1 MGPETL
7 PIVLTLVSFGL
18 LIYTHVGYPAL
29 LWLLSR
35 LVPQQDRR
43 SDEPPEWPQVSIL
56 VSAYNEEAIID
67 DRMRNLLELEYPR
80 ASLEILVGSDGSSDR
95 TCQIV
100 SQYASHGIRLVAFTQ
115 RRGKASVVNDLVAKA
130 KGEFVVLTDANTF
143 FYPDAVRELI
153 RALWRNPLAC
163 AVLGRL
169 DLRSSEETGNL
180 DGVYWRYDTFIKT
193 LESHFGSVVGG
204 NGAIYAFPRHRY
216 QPISPEAI
224 SNDDFLIPM
233 LIRLHSGG
241 QVFFAPSARAW
252 ERSPER
258 VRDEFQRHVRIG
270 AGGLQGILWT
280 WRLLLPWKGMVAV
293 AYLSHKVLRWL
304 GPWFM
309 LVGFVAN
316 LWLLD
321 RPFFEAL
328 FVGQLV
334 LYGLAAG
341 ATLVRHVPIL
351 GKVATAARY
360 FFVLNAAVLV
370 GFIRYA
376 LGVARPTWDIAPRR
390 A

>member
-1 MGPETL
+1 VSHETL

-29 LWLLSR
+29 LWLLSK
-35 LVPQQDRR
+35 LFPQHDTP
-43 SDEPPEWPQVSIL
+43 SNEPAEWPDVSVL
-56 VSAYNEEAIID
+56 VSAYNEEAVIA
-67 DRMRNLLELEYPR
+67 DRIRNFLDLDYPR
-80 ASLEILVGSDGSSDR
+80 ARLEILVGSDGSTDR
-95 TCQIV
+95 TCEIV
-100 SQYASHGIRLVAFTQ
+100 NLYASQGIRLIAFKE
-115 RRGKASVVNDLVAKA
+115 RRGKASVVNDLVAQA
-130 KGEFVVLTDANTF
+130 RREIVVLTDANTF

-153 RALWRNPLAC
+153 RALWRNPSAC

-169 DLRSSEETGNL
+169 DLHSSTERGNL
-180 DGVYWRYDTFIKT
+180 DGVYWRWDTFIKT

-204 NGAIYAFPRHRY
+204 NGGIYAFPRNRY

-293 AYLSHKVLRWL
+293 AYFSHKVLRWF

-321 RPFFEAL
+321 RPVFQAL

-334 LYGLAAG
+334 LYGLAAA

-351 GKVATAARY
+351 GKAATAARY
-360 FFVLNAAVLV
+360 FLVLNAAVLL
-370 GFIRYA
+370 GFIRFA
-376 LGVARPTWDIAPRR
+376 LGIARPTWDTAPRR

>member
-1 MGPETL
+1 MSHETL

-29 LWLLSR
+29 LWLLSK
-35 LVPQQDRR
+35 LFPQHDTP
-43 SDEPPEWPQVSIL
+43 SNEPAEWPDVSVL
-56 VSAYNEEAIID
+56 VSAYNEEAVIA
-67 DRMRNLLELEYPR
+67 DRIRNFLDLDYPR
-80 ASLEILVGSDGSSDR
+80 ARLEILVGSDGSTDR
-95 TCQIV
+95 TCEIV
-100 SQYASHGIRLVAFTQ
+100 NLYASQGIRLIAFKE
-115 RRGKASVVNDLVAKA
+115 RRGKASVVNDLVAQA
-130 KGEFVVLTDANTF
+130 RREIVVLTDANTF

-153 RALWRNPLAC
+153 RALWRNPSAC

-169 DLRSSEETGNL
+169 DLHSSTERGNL
-180 DGVYWRYDTFIKT
+180 DGVYWRWDTFIKT

-204 NGAIYAFPRHRY
+204 NGGIYAFPRNRY

-293 AYLSHKVLRWL
+293 AYFSHKVLRWF

-321 RPFFEAL
+321 RPVFQAL

-334 LYGLAAG
+334 LYGLAAA

-351 GKVATAARY
+351 GKAATAARY
-360 FFVLNAAVLV
+360 FLVLNAAVLL
-370 GFIRYA
+370 GFIRFA
-376 LGVARPTWDIAPRR
+376 LGIARPTWDTAPRR